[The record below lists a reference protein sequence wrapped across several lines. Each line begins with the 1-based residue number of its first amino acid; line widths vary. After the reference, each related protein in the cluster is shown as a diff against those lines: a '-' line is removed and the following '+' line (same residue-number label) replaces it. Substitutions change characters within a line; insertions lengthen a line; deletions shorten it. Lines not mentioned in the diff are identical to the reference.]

1 MEKIVLHSRLDGKAE
16 LNKRLFWWPFLFG
29 PAAVVYVYITK
40 AVGLDALCS
49 RYSNEIIAMPLVG
62 VSFLIFF
69 ILACKTKNEF
79 VIGMT
84 FLVAAFFCREWH
96 FAGTSTGVY
105 IALAVFTGWFIYRR
119 EHIGR
124 MIRGRKVKI
133 WLFASASCYFLSQLV
148 ARRVFSERHL
158 NLLPFEEEYHIP
170 LEETLE
176 AAGHILMIIT
186 SIMAWLTFY
195 PKRNEVAGQTE
206 P

>member
-1 MEKIVLHSRLDGKAE
+1 MENIVSQSRLDGTSESK
-16 LNKRLFWWPFLFG
+16 KRLYWWPFLFG
-29 PAAVVYVYITK
+29 PAAIVYVYIAK
-40 AVGLDALCS
+40 AFGLDGLCS

-62 VSFLIFF
+62 ISFVSFFV
-69 ILACKTKNEF
+69 LACKTKNEF

-105 IALAVFTGWFIYRR
+105 VAIAVFAGWFIYRR
-119 EHIGR
+119 EHIER

-133 WLFASASCYFLSQLV
+133 WLFAVASCYLLSQLV

-158 NLLPFEEEYHIP
+158 GLLPFEEEYHIS

-176 AAGHILMIIT
+176 AAGHIAMIIT
-186 SIMAWLTFY
+186 SIAAWLTFY
-195 PKRNEVAGQTE
+195 PKRNKAES
-206 P
+206 